1 GYVAPDSG
9 LDITIIH
16 GVVTPESSISDVHY
30 ASNDDL
36 ANDFE
41 SEVELSFKSDSK
53 TWVGSWTFTVFSD
66 AVVEGIERAV
76 ISASAVVNDS
86 DDPVVL
92 LFSSGDEAE
101 VDAPFFY
108 IVDKN
113 SIKLS
118 YSCGEDEGEVREND
132 TVTCS
137 VSAIPSVVG
146 DSVSSFSDNLETI
159 SIVHSLSADCGT
171 SAVCADASDFNTP
184 FTSVV
189 VLTRQEGQPE
199 IFTGEWG
206 FTVNLDEV
214 VEVTELAKIHA
225 SSFKFND
232 VTLNTIMIEP
242 SDSDSVHEFEIKD
255 ATEVQYTYECS
266 SGNFMEG
273 SSVSCTATIKNL
285 ADNVP
290 DVTLTVAISDCN
302 EPDQAISSK
311 KYCAA
316 AADFDSIPESVTFV
330 ISDNGIRTATWTA
343 KIET

>member
-1 GYVAPDSG
+1 
-9 LDITIIH
+9 
-16 GVVTPESSISDVHY
+16 
-30 ASNDDL
+30 
-36 ANDFE
+36 
-41 SEVELSFKSDSK
+41 KSDSK
-53 TWVGSWTFTVFSD
+53 IWVGSWTFTVFSD

-343 KIET
+343 KIETDNLVELTETARFNLSVKGAVDLSSVTGETIEFTIID